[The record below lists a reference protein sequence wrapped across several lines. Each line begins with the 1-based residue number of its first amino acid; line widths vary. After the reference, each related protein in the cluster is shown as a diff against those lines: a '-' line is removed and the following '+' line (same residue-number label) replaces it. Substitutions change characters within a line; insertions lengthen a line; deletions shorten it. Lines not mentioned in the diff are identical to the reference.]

1 MPSIFSKIVKNELNC
16 FKIIEDKN
24 HLAFLDIRPNTKGH
38 TLCIPKKEND
48 YIFDLSEKEFLDLM
62 KFARIV
68 AVGIKKVINCSRIA
82 ISVVGLEINHTHIH
96 LIPINSMDD
105 LNFSNKVSF
114 SEEEMKNIAKKI
126 KDSISY

>member
-16 FKIIEDKN
+16 FKILEDKN

-68 AVGIKKVINCSRIA
+68 AVGLKKVIDCSRIA

-105 LNFSNKVSF
+105 LNFNYNVSF
-114 SEEEMKNIAKKI
+114 SEEEMKNIAEKI

>member
-126 KDSISY
+126 RDSISY

>member
-1 MPSIFSKIVKNELNC
+1 MKNELNC
-16 FKIIEDKN
+16 FKVFEDKN
-24 HLAFLDIRPNTKGH
+24 HLAFLDIRPNTRGH

-48 YIFDLSEKEFLDLM
+48 YILDLSEKEFLDLM

-68 AVGIKKVINCSRIA
+68 ALGIKNSISCSRVA

-96 LIPINSMDD
+96 LIPVNSMDD
-105 LNFSNKVSF
+105 LNFNHNVSF

>member
-1 MPSIFSKIVKNELNC
+1 MENSAVKV
-16 FKIIEDKN
+16 FEDNK

-48 YIFDLSEKEFLDLM
+48 YIFDLSETEFLDLM

-68 AVGIKKVINCSRIA
+68 AVGIKKVIDCSRIA
-82 ISVVGLEINHTHIH
+82 VSVVGLEIDHTHIH

-105 LNFSNKVSF
+105 LNFDHNVSF
-114 SEEEMKNIAKKI
+114 SEEEMKNIAKRI
-126 KDSISY
+126 KDSISS

>member
-1 MPSIFSKIVKNELNC
+1 VKNELNC
-16 FKIIEDKN
+16 FKVFEDKN
-24 HLAFLDIRPNTKGH
+24 HLAFLDIRPNTRGH

-48 YIFDLSEKEFLDLM
+48 YILDLSEKEFLDLM

-68 AVGIKKVINCSRIA
+68 ALGIKNSISCSRVA

-96 LIPINSMDD
+96 LIPVNSMDD
-105 LNFSNKVSF
+105 LNFNHNVSF

-126 KDSISY
+126 RDSISY